1 MCAVF
6 QKVSLSS
13 KGGYGLL
20 LILSFFF
27 LLCLALAAC
36 TPQEVLKEERPISE
50 TSAKQNKGEEPTD
63 PAETLLRVVDAL
75 ERDDS
80 KALLK
85 DIYPLALERY
95 GREQIVDRNAK
106 IHTDLGITD
115 IEYTNLVPIR
125 DDNKKGTQIFYAA
138 DVNFTSKYG
147 PISGN
152 TLLSFIWH
160 PAENA
165 WQLDWNPSLILPGLE
180 ETGQVQVEILKARR
194 GEIFDRAGWP
204 LAINKKIAEVSIV
217 PQFFDEEE
225 IPQVNELLHLAEG
238 TIEAK
243 LNQTWVREDSLVPI
257 CLLPD
262 LQNVDYKAFRT
273 LQLYWAEK
281 NSRYYPFR
289 DALAPLIGY
298 AGTVTADDI
307 VKYPEKNLSGDDII
321 GKTGLEQIY
330 DELLRG
336 EDGFRIYISGSYEK
350 SLIEQA
356 AVDGSDLYL
365 TIDAVGQRD
374 LYEII
379 RDQNAAFS
387 AMDPRTGDIIFL
399 LSSPSYDP
407 MDFVLGMSTRQYEQL
422 LYDPKAPLTAK
433 FSGATTP
440 GSTQKLLTAIIAL
453 RNDPSIL
460 NDAVEITGKQWQMDE
475 SWGNYFVTRYR
486 ELDRS
491 FTLEEALVYSDNIYF
506 ARLAC
511 EMGVEVFNEGMKKL
525 GVGQPISQDYPFAR
539 SQISN
544 HGDLGEEE
552 SILLAD
558 SSYGQGE
565 LLLSQIHLAQIYA
578 SLLNGGYL
586 KELKLILDEEPA
598 LRDKQEPLITAEE
611 IAVLSQAMER
621 VVDEQYPE
629 QMMRKEVA
637 LAGKSGT
644 AELGL
649 DASGETRIN
658 TWFVGYERDNPE
670 ICLTYTLFDSHL
682 EEEPFVAHAHFAD
695 LFIQLYQDKGYN
707 IPKTAFG
714 QKRSLDEIPPF
725 EYYQSKIDD
734 EESATNP
741 EEED

>member
-1 MCAVF
+1 MF
-6 QKVSLSS
+6 T
-13 KGGYGLL
+13 LL
-20 LILSFFF
+20 LLF
-27 LLCLALAAC
+27 LFCLALVAC
-36 TPQEVLKEERPISE
+36 TPQEVLREEISVSE
-50 TSAKQNKGEEPTD
+50 TSAKLNKGEERTD

-75 ERDDS
+75 QRDDTKS
-80 KALLK
+80 LLR

-95 GREQIVDRNAK
+95 GREQIIDRNAK
-106 IHTDLGITD
+106 IHTDLGITA
-115 IEYTNLVPIR
+115 IEYTNLVPIQ
-125 DDNKKGTQIFYAA
+125 DDNKKGTQIFYTA
-138 DVNFTSKYG
+138 DVKFTSKYG
-147 PISGN
+147 PITGN

-165 WQLDWNPSLILPGLE
+165 WQLDWNPSIILPGLE
-180 ETGQVQVEILKARR
+180 ETGQVQVEILKATR

-217 PQFFDEEE
+217 PQFFDEEN

-238 TIEAK
+238 TIEGK

-281 NSRYYPFR
+281 DSRYYPFR

-298 AGTVTADDI
+298 AGTATADDI
-307 VKYPEKNLSGDDII
+307 VRYPEKNLSGDDMI

-336 EDGFRIYISGSYEK
+336 KDGFRIYISGSYEK

-365 TIDAVGQRD
+365 TIDAIGQRD
-374 LYEII
+374 LYEIV
-379 RDQNAAFS
+379 REQNAAFS
-387 AMDPRTGDIIFL
+387 AMDPKTGEIIFL
-399 LSSPSYDP
+399 VSSPSYDP
-407 MDFVLGMSTRQYEQL
+407 MDFVLGMSARQYEQL
-422 LYDPKAPLTAK
+422 LYDSKAPLTAK
-433 FSGATTP
+433 FSGAMTP

-460 NDAVEITGKQWQMDE
+460 YDSIEIMGKQWQMDE

-511 EMGVEVFNEGMKKL
+511 EMGVKVFNEGMRKL
-525 GVGQPISQDYPFAR
+525 GVGRPISQDYPFAQ

-565 LLLSQIHLAQIYA
+565 LLFSQIHLAQIYA

-586 KELKLILDEEPA
+586 KELSLILDEEPVPEDKLA
-598 LRDKQEPLITAEE
+598 LLAAEE
-611 IAVLSQAMER
+611 IAVLSRAMER

-629 QMMRKEVA
+629 QMLRKEVA

-658 TWFVGYERDNPE
+658 TWFVGYERDKPE
-670 ICLTYTLFDSHL
+670 ICLTYTLFDSHM
-682 EEEPFVAHAHFAD
+682 EEDPFVAHSHFAD

-707 IPKTAFG
+707 IPNTAFG

-734 EESATNP
+734 EESAANP